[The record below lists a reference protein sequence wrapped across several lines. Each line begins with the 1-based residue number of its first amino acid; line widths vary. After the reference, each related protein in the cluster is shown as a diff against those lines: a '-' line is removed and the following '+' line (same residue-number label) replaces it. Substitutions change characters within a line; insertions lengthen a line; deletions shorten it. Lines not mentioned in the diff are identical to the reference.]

1 MLCYCYVDELT
12 RLITDYSNCAISKL
26 SLPGR
31 INADIHLPRTEV
43 TNNEPCNCD
52 LQRNSHGCCKNE
64 ALVKMSCTQS
74 ITLCQDDDL
83 VIDSD
88 GVEEKRVEN
97 VGRRRSE
104 EQISEVSL

>member
-1 MLCYCYVDELT
+1 
-12 RLITDYSNCAISKL
+12 
-26 SLPGR
+26 
-31 INADIHLPRTEV
+31 
-43 TNNEPCNCD
+43 
-52 LQRNSHGCCKNE
+52 
-64 ALVKMSCTQS
+64 MSCTQS